1 MRRIENLVKKK
12 SKDEAGG
19 HVTRSFGYFE
29 LWILDFWFSFHRAE
43 IAGAQ
48 SRIKPFKNVTL
59 AGPVE
64 TLRM

>member
-48 SRIKPFKNVTL
+48 SFCAASKL
-59 AGPVE
+59 W
-64 TLRM
+64 